1 MTYENE
7 IINGYIDDISNLY
20 REFFDEV
27 KRNLEKY
34 GTEGISVLRNNDPFR
49 CYLLKGTA
57 INKTCSVVFINTVR
71 VTKTD
76 YYTSFEGHVIVE
88 NGERCDKWFN
98 LDAMHMEDVLT
109 LCGRMNF
116 N

>member
-27 KRNLEKY
+27 KRNLERY

-57 INKTCSVVFINTVR
+57 INKT
-71 VTKTD
+71 
-76 YYTSFEGHVIVE
+76 FEGHVIVE
-88 NGERCDKWFN
+88 NGEKCDKWFN

-109 LCGRMNF
+109 LCYRLNF